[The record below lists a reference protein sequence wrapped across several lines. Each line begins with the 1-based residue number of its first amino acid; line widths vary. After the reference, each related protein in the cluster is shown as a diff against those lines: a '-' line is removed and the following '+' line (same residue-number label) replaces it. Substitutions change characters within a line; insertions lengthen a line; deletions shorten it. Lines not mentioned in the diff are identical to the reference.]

1 MSCHTC
7 KFSKIVLYIT
17 FYFLHRLIY
26 WRDKW
31 ENCFLLTQMC
41 FFILWS
47 KYKYRKYELLPYKI
61 YFCVKIFFFGAL
73 NFFKHALI
81 YRILHLSISWVHG
94 PIVQDFIPSWIIKAL
109 PFIWHVLKKYY
120 FPLEARGYTSSITN
134 LSGVTVVINR
144 QHYQDVNSFKRYPKL
159 LIFKY
164 LRESRATVFYRKKST

>member
-1 MSCHTC
+1 MRKLFLVNADVFLFF
-7 KFSKIVLYIT
+7 KFCGRNINTESMDYYLMK
-17 FYFLHRLIY
+17 
-26 WRDKW
+26 
-31 ENCFLLTQMC
+31 
-41 FFILWS
+41 FIFVW
-47 KYKYRKYELLPYKI
+47 KKN
-61 YFCVKIFFFGAL
+61 FGAF

-94 PIVQDFIPSWIIKAL
+94 PFVQDFIPSSIIKAL

-164 LRESRATVFYRKKST
+164 IRESRATVFYRKKTT